1 MEFLHT
7 QIRFLF
13 CQRNLLIKPK
23 INKIHRLI
31 VPSELDGIKKT
42 LFPLL
47 DTDYPSQD
55 LCLNIRND
63 IINKHSITEHAVDIK
78 ILEIFMLEK
87 KYETATVYFRC
98 LKSKNYPLSNFVLI
112 KYLELLSANPKK
124 ISNFEEEE
132 ILHICDVIKKEYDH
146 IPSMILFTCIQAL
159 CLTSKWETIFE
170 LIKCNDIEDI
180 NLKVISFVALAAFRN
195 GKPNIGFEF
204 LDRIEYNNQDMY
216 HRDYIYDQYLNYYT
230 THKNDELN
238 DAIERMFHFWRKHD
252 IIPNKSIINTFVDAC
267 QKLGW
272 EAHPVQITP
281 EYDILIFSF
290 SFQL

>member
-1 MEFLHT
+1 MEFIHT

-13 CQRNLLIKPK
+13 CRRNLLSTQK
-23 INKIHRLI
+23 INKIQRLI
-31 VPSELDGIKKT
+31 VQPELDGIKKT

-55 LCLNIRND
+55 LFLNIRND
-63 IINKHSITEHAVDIK
+63 IINKYAMTEHAADIK
-78 ILEIFMLEK
+78 ILEIFLLEQ
-87 KYETATVYFRC
+87 KYEIATAYFRC

-112 KYLELLSANPKK
+112 KYLQLLSANPKP
-124 ISNFEEEE
+124 ISNLEEEE
-132 ILHICDVIKKEYDH
+132 ILHICDVIKKKYDY
-146 IPSMILFTCIQAL
+146 IPSMILITCVQAL
-159 CLTSKWETIFE
+159 CLTSKWETVFD
-170 LIKCNDIEDI
+170 LIKFNDNENI
-180 NLKVISFVALAAFRN
+180 NPKAISFVASAAFRN

-204 LDRIEYNNQDMY
+204 LDGIEYSNQNMY
-216 HRDYIYDQYLNYYT
+216 LRDDIYNQYLDYYT

-238 DAIERMFHFWRKHD
+238 DAIEKMFHFWRKHD
-252 IIPNKSIINTFVDAC
+252 IVPNKSIINSFVDAC

-290 SFQL
+290 LFQF